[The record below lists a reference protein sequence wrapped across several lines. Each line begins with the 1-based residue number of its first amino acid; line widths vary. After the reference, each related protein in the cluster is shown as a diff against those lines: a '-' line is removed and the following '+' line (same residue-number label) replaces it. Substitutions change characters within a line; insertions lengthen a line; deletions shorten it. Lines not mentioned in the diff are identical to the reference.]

1 MSRKL
6 SSRKSSK
13 SLSACAED
21 ESLAEAEADTAR
33 LLAEQAAAH
42 AEAAAECVV
51 RERVQRAEAI
61 DEEGALQVCVHL
73 TTKTKLSAIQHRDN

>member
-1 MSRKL
+1 LCRYT
-6 SSRKSSK
+6 
-13 SLSACAED
+13 AAAAEKAA
-21 ESLAEAEADTAR
+21 AEAEADTAR

-61 DEEGALQVCVHL
+61 DEEGALQVCVQL